1 MQLKSFIILKQGVDC
16 HTNTAKSAIN
26 HHNLTFSKSGL
37 KPGSSMTQLPQLPE
51 VPGQHKNK
59 FPGDVSTFK
68 TSDSGSKRLHHSEVS
83 LTEPRETSPSLEP
96 SNTTRAILSQ
106 GRIGTN
112 CDLIPGNGNDV
123 FHRFQ
128 PSPWCQCHKNLLCFV
143 NDAPDK

>member
-1 MQLKSFIILKQGVDC
+1 MLLKSFTILKQGLNC
-16 HTNTAKSAIN
+16 LTNTPKSAIKHRILDDHPN
-26 HHNLTFSKSGL
+26 IKSSKSGL
-37 KPGSSMTQLPQLPE
+37 KSGSKLPQLPQLPE

-59 FPGDVSTFK
+59 YSGDVSTFK

-128 PSPWCQCHKNLLCFV
+128 PSPWCLSLIHI
-143 NDAPDK
+143 